1 MSEDGRVT
9 ISLTS
14 TQISQVVRRASGR
27 TGLSSMLADLE
38 DPQALH
44 DAVAPLL
51 DDDAYSRSTLRA
63 LLVLA
68 AFHPDG
74 SERELTDVA
83 RQLELSPSTAHRYVG
98 TWMALGLLE
107 QDPVSRRY
115 RRAEHP
121 RFPGPNGVSPEPV
134 GVGRF

>member
-1 MSEDGRVT
+1 MSEEGRVS

-14 TQISQVVRRASGR
+14 TQISQVVRHASGR
-27 TGLSSMLADLE
+27 TGLSRMLADLE

-44 DAVAPLL
+44 DAVATLL

-74 SERELTDVA
+74 GERELTDVA

-115 RRAEHP
+115 RRAERPHFP
-121 RFPGPNGVSPEPV
+121 RTNGSS
-134 GVGRF
+134 

>member
-1 MSEDGRVT
+1 MSEEGRVS

-14 TQISQVVRRASGR
+14 TQISQVVRHASGR
-27 TGLSSMLADLE
+27 TGLSRVLADLE

-44 DAVAPLL
+44 DTVAPLL

-63 LLVLA
+63 LLVLT
-68 AFHPDG
+68 AFDPDG
-74 SERELTDVA
+74 GERELTDVA
-83 RQLELSPSTAHRYVG
+83 RQLELSPSTAHRYIG

-115 RRAEHP
+115 RRAEAP
-121 RFPGPNGVSPEPV
+121 RVPPSNGSSHEQV
-134 GVGRF
+134 GAGQV